1 MALTFTNNVN
11 KAVRS
16 WKGPDGLMIS
26 HIEMTNSATGDYS
39 SGYDL
44 ATNAAKMGFRKI
56 VNVLGPT
63 TRTSGGTIRAQ
74 VGIYDQNTGKLR
86 FYKTGSATS
95 GVLLEIVAATD
106 NAANDVTSF
115 TVIGV

>member
-1 MALTFTNNVN
+1 MALTFTSNIN
-11 KAVRS
+11 KANRT
-16 WKGPDGLMIS
+16 WKLSDGLMVAQV
-26 HIEMTNSATGDYS
+26 EMTNSATGDYS

-56 VNVLGPT
+56 VNVLGAA

-74 VGIYDQNTGKLR
+74 TGIYDQSTGKLR
-86 FYKTGSATS
+86 FYKTGSSLS

-106 NAANDVTSF
+106 NAASDVTSF